1 MTQENRPYALDVTEQ
16 DDLDAEMTE
25 LVKGIEKKYGYM
37 PNYLKFYKTDNQ
49 RLRAFVTPYFELM
62 RSDSGV
68 SHLEHEMIAL
78 VSAATNGCFYCTAHH
93 GMLMRGET
101 GDTLLTE
108 QLARNYKLAD
118 LSERHMT
125 MLDFVVKVH
134 KDAEHIT
141 DDDRQ
146 GLRDVGFSDDAIWMV
161 ISTACFYASSNRM
174 AQAIGLK
181 PPLAY
186 FDDNREDAKKAQAAE

>member
-1 MTQENRPYALDVTEQ
+1 MTQNESPFALDVEER
-16 DDLDAEMTE
+16 DDLDPEMAE

-62 RSDSGV
+62 RTDSGV

-93 GMLMRGET
+93 GMLMRDET
-101 GDTLLTE
+101 GDTLFAE

-118 LSERHMT
+118 LSDRHRT

-161 ISTACFYASSNRM
+161 ISTACFYASANRM

-181 PPLAY
+181 PPLQY
-186 FDDNREDAKKAQAAE
+186 FNDKRNMDKTAQAAE

>member
-1 MTQENRPYALDVTEQ
+1 MTQNESPFALDVEDR
-16 DDLDAEMTE
+16 DDLDPEMTE

-37 PNYLKFYKTDNQ
+37 PNYLKFYMTDNK

-62 RSDSGV
+62 RTDSGV

-93 GMLMRGET
+93 GMLMREET
-101 GDTLLTE
+101 GDTMFAE
-108 QLARNYKLAD
+108 QLARNYKIAD
-118 LSERHMT
+118 LSDRHRT

-141 DDDRQ
+141 DEDRQ

-161 ISTACFYASSNRM
+161 ISTACFYASANRM

-181 PPLAY
+181 PPIQY
-186 FDDNREDAKKAQAAE
+186 FNDKRDMSKTAQAAE